1 MPEGYAKIVQDM
13 YRSSTTQVVTEK
25 GETGYVPIEVG
36 LHQGS
41 ALIPFLCIII
51 MDVLTENI
59 EKDPP
64 LEMMFA
70 DDLVLGAVTRR
81 EVEVDLETWGV
92 VLDRHGL
99 QIRTNTE
106 YLSSTTHDT
115 ETTVN
120 IVDAELTTVTSFK
133 YLRSLFTS
141 EGGS

>member
-13 YRSSTTQVVTEK
+13 YRSSKTQVVTEK
-25 GETGYVPIEVG
+25 GETEYVPIEVG

-70 DDLVLGAVTRR
+70 DDLVLGAMTRR
-81 EVEVDLETWGV
+81 EVEEDLETWGV
-92 VLDRHGL
+92 GMGCRSE
-99 QIRTNTE
+99 QIRNTCRA
-106 YLSSTTHDT
+106 LHM
-115 ETTVN
+115 
-120 IVDAELTTVTSFK
+120 IQK
-133 YLRSLFTS
+133 PR
-141 EGGS
+141 